1 MRGYADES
9 VLSLVEN
16 PDVMARGRL
25 QVQFH
30 LFPIKDAKRSAEEG
44 RPIYEQREF
53 VKIFVPGDK
62 DNVVDRE
69 VEDADRRR
77 FAREY
82 DAWKRG
88 LEAPTVGTPLSQWPA
103 VDRAQVA
110 ELEFFHVRTVEEL
123 AGLADSHASKF
134 RGINDLRQKAR
145 DYLAAAQGA
154 APLERLRYEV
164 AAKENEA
171 DGLRT
176 QLEELRT
183 QLKDAQAELKRLR
196 KAS

>member
-1 MRGYADES
+1 MRGFADES

-30 LFPIKDAKRSAEEG
+30 LFPIKDARRSAEEG
-44 RPIYEQREF
+44 RPIFEQREF
-53 VKIFVPGDK
+53 VRIYVPGDK

-88 LEAPTVGTPLSQWPA
+88 LDAPTTGTPLSQWPA

-123 AGLADSHASKF
+123 ASLADNHASRF

-145 DYLAAAQGA
+145 DYLAAAQGQ
-154 APLERLRYEV
+154 APIERLRYEV
-164 AAKENEA
+164 AAKETEA

-176 QLEELRT
+176 QVEELKT
-183 QLKDAQAELKRLR
+183 QLRDALSELKRVK